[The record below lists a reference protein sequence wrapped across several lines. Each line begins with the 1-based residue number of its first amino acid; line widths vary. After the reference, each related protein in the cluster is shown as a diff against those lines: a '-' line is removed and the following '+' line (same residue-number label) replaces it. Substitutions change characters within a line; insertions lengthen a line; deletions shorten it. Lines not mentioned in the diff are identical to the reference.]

1 MGKNG
6 KKKRR
11 KALAA
16 YFQLCQ
22 LFGNSVW
29 LAINSLPFALSR
41 KISLNHSSLTRLSGV
56 CTHNSHCLLIGFWH
70 SIWSNFNLD

>member
-1 MGKNG
+1 MKEFRLAQFFCKRARHEVMGKNG

-22 LFGNSVW
+22 LFGNSV
-29 LAINSLPFALSR
+29 
-41 KISLNHSSLTRLSGV
+41 
-56 CTHNSHCLLIGFWH
+56 
-70 SIWSNFNLD
+70 